1 MIPCYFYGGG
11 FFVRYLEGFYLFNG
25 MSEAKAQAEL
35 LKNKYLEQIGS
46 YYNIINP
53 EDLPVSDGILLYY
66 GKLFND
72 EIAKQLKISGS
83 IASGKIGE
91 LAVPTIIRFGTEYG
105 MALGYD
111 KDNPAAI
118 YYDFVNKGVKGVG
131 GENAKP
137 KTIKADTPY
146 QYKTKRP
153 NKKMIDSIFKWY
165 QLGKAKA
172 RTDTQKRNLT
182 AEQTKNKRL
191 KDVAT
196 KPYTLMEIATMTA
209 IAIKRDGLKT
219 TSFFDNAVKKVF
231 DEKFYETMG
240 KALGNDVKL
249 QIIQINNQYK
259 DGYNNK

>member
-1 MIPCYFYGGG
+1 
-11 FFVRYLEGFYLFNG
+11 

-191 KDVAT
+191 KNVT
-196 KPYTLMEIATMTA
+196 SKPLTLMQISYMTA
-209 IAIKRDGLKT
+209 AAIKRDGLRT
-219 TSFFDNAVKKVF
+219 TSYFDNAVKAVF
-231 DEKFYETMG
+231 NKDFFAAMAT
-240 KALGNDVKL
+240 ALGGDV
-249 QIIQINNQYK
+249 QIQIRQIGNKIEHN
-259 DGYNNK
+259 GYNNK